1 MEYRWYPRG
10 YRDVEGRDRGSICG
24 EPCGVTNY
32 LGTVAALSGHRDTLH
47 DSAVRGRDHR
57 IRPAR
62 GFVTLPAVGTP
73 EDYL

>member
-47 DSAVRGRDHR
+47 DSAFRGE
-57 IRPAR
+57 
-62 GFVTLPAVGTP
+62 TT
-73 EDYL
+73 